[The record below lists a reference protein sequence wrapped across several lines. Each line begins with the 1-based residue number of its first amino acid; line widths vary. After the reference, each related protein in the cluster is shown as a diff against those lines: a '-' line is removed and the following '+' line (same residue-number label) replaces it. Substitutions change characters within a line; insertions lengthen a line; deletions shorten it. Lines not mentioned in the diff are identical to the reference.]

1 MSSILPFVVAGIAFG
16 SIYGLAA
23 TGLVLT
29 YKTSGIF
36 NFGHGALATAAAY
49 VFYWMHYDHGWDWKL
64 SAVVAV
70 GVVGPVLGL
79 VMERIARVL
88 AHQRT
93 AWKVVGTVGLILLVQ
108 GIGTLKYG
116 SDTRPARPTYL
127 PSGDDFFRFAGVNI
141 RYSQVTVSAIALVV
155 VIALYA
161 LFRFTRL
168 GIAMRAVVDDPDLL
182 DLQGISPTR
191 VRRTSWIIGA
201 TLASLSGVLILPF
214 LGLNAIILT
223 FLVVQTFGAAAIG
236 AFASIPLA
244 FVGGLVVGVGE
255 SILTKYEI
263 TYPTITGLSKGL
275 PFIIL
280 IIVMLATPKHKLAPP
295 SAAEARPALEWRG
308 PISLRLGVGAV
319 VFAVLAAVPFITES
333 KLNPYWITALSVTL
347 IMLSLGLLVRTAGIV
362 SLCTAAFMAIG
373 AVSFSQIHVDAGF
386 PWLVAVLLAG
396 LIAVP
401 VGALV
406 AIPSIRLS
414 GLFLALAT
422 LGFGLLIER
431 VFYRRSYMFTVL
443 AEGRKAPRPG
453 WADSNRAYYW
463 LILAFVLAG
472 VIVIAAINRG
482 RLGRILAATGESP
495 RAVSTLGLSVNTS
508 RVIVFCIGAYIAA
521 IGGAL
526 QAGATQ
532 QIAAES
538 IFYSSFNSITL
549 IAILAL
555 APFRV
560 PWYAIFAGV
569 TQVIPAYIEG
579 HNTVHVLTI
588 IFGFFSIV
596 IALQGG
602 PHGMPPKLQQFFDTK
617 FGPGQLRKRQPV
629 DPGEIDV
636 RRPVP
641 EVAAGG
647 VPGLAIDD
655 LTVRFGGL
663 VAVDGVTLRAPMGRI
678 TGLIGPNG
686 AGKTTTFNSC
696 SGLNRPTSGNVTLH
710 GRDVS
715 NTSPPGRA
723 RHGLGRTFQIME
735 LCESLTVADNVA
747 LGRESSQAGARVLSQ
762 VFAPRSDIEV
772 RDLVTAEALELCGIT
787 DLASTQAGALSTGQ
801 RRLVEL
807 ARCLAGPFDILLLDE
822 PSSGLDH
829 DETARFGEI
838 LQTVVRER
846 GCGILLVEHDMS
858 LVMDVCEYIYVLDF
872 GRLIFEGTS
881 AEVATSPDVQA
892 AYLGTETANIA
903 EHERAHES
911 HEHAEPG
918 HGDEQHESKGVQS

>member
-1 MSSILPFVVAGIAFG
+1 LSSILPFIVAGIAFG

-36 NFGHGALATAAAY
+36 NFGHGALATTAAY

-70 GVVGPVLGL
+70 LVVGPLMGL
-79 VMERIARVL
+79 LMERIARVL
-88 AHQRT
+88 SQQRT

-108 GIGTLKYG
+108 GLGTIKYG
-116 SDTRPARPTYL
+116 ADTRPAQPNYL
-127 PSGDDFFRFAGVNI
+127 PKGTEFFRFAGVNI
-141 RYSQVTVSAIALVV
+141 TYAQVTVSVIALVV

-168 GIAMRAVVDDPDLL
+168 GLAMRAVVDDPDLL
-182 DLQGISPTR
+182 DLQGTSPAK
-191 VRRTSWIIGA
+191 VRRISWIIGS
-201 TLASLSGVLILPF
+201 TLAALSGVLILPF
-214 LGLNAIILT
+214 LNLNAITLT

-244 FVGGLVVGVGE
+244 FVGGLLVGVGE
-255 SILTKYEI
+255 SLLTKYEI
-263 TYPTITGLSKGL
+263 TYPTIAGLSKGL

-295 SAAEARPALEWRG
+295 SAVQARPPLEWRG
-308 PISLRLGVGAV
+308 PISLRLGAGVV
-319 VFAVLAAVPFITES
+319 VFGVLALVPFWAES
-333 KLNPYWITALSVTL
+333 KLNPYWITALAVTL

-362 SLCTAAFMAIG
+362 SLCTAAFAAIG
-373 AVSFSQIHVDAGF
+373 AVSFSQLHVDANL
-386 PWLVAVLLAG
+386 PWLVAVLIAG

-401 VGALV
+401 VGAII
-406 AIPSIRLS
+406 AIPAIRLS

-453 WADSNRAYYW
+453 WASSNDAYYW
-463 LILAFVLAG
+463 LVLAFVIAG
-472 VIVIAAINRG
+472 VIAISAINRG
-482 RLGRILAATGESP
+482 RLGRILAGMSESP
-495 RAVSTLGLSVNTS
+495 RAVSTLGLSVNVS
-508 RVIVFCIGAYIAA
+508 RVIVFCIGAYMAA
-521 IGGAL
+521 VAGAL
-526 QAGATQ
+526 HSGVTQ

-538 IFYSSFNSITL
+538 LFYSSFNSIVL

-579 HNTVHVLTI
+579 HNTVHVLTV

-602 PHGMPPKLQQFFDTK
+602 PHGMPLKLQTFFEQR
-617 FGPGQLRKRQPV
+617 FGPTTL
-629 DPGEIDV
+629 
-636 RRPVP
+636 RRPRP
-641 EVAAGG
+641 AITGEVDLRRPAPSVADGA
-647 VPGLAIDD
+647 VTGLAIND
-655 LTVRFGGL
+655 LMVRFGGL
-663 VAVDGVTLRAPMGRI
+663 IAVDGVTLQAPVGRI

-696 SGLNRPTSGNVTLH
+696 SGLNRPSSGQVRLH

-715 NTSPPGRA
+715 KVSPPSRA
-723 RHGLGRTFQIME
+723 RQGLGRTFQIME

-747 LGRESSQAGARVLSQ
+747 LGRESSQAGAKPWSQ
-762 VFAPRSDIEV
+762 LVAPPGEMRV
-772 RDLVTAEALELCGIT
+772 RDLATAEAIELCGIQ
-787 DLASTQAGALSTGQ
+787 DIADQQAGALSTGQ

-807 ARCLAGPFDILLLDE
+807 ARCLAGPFDLLLLDE

-829 DETARFGEI
+829 DETGRFGEI
-838 LQTVVRER
+838 LRKVVAER
-846 GCGILLVEHDMS
+846 GCGILLVEHDMA

-872 GRLIFEGTS
+872 GKLIFEGS
-881 AEVATSPDVQA
+881 PPEVATSPDVQA
-892 AYLGTETANIA
+892 AYLGSETEHLAELEA
-903 EHERAHES
+903 EHEQ
-911 HEHAEPG
+911 HEHEG
-918 HGDEQHESKGVQS
+918 VES